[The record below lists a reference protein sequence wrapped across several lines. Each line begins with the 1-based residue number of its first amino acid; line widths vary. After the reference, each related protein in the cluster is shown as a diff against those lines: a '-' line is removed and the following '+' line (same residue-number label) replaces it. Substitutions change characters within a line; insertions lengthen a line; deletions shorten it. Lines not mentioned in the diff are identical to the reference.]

1 MNIYEVKKKLASGE
15 LLNNIPLRATYYAR
29 VSTEHLEQIKS
40 LQNQNEHFSEY
51 IMNNPNWTYIPG

>member
-40 LQNQNEHFSEY
+40 LQNQN
-51 IMNNPNWTYIPG
+51 